1 MSDLLQNTS
10 NDIEKLSQEVARL
23 NAHRFIRLHDS
34 TWRLMWFNFLRGLA
48 FGFGS
53 VAGATIV
60 VSIVGYIL
68 NQIEVV
74 PIIGEWAKQIAAE
87 IMIDTTSTGGSN

>member
-1 MSDLLQNTS
+1 MSDSLKTPS
-10 NDIEKLSQEVARL
+10 NDIKKLSQELARL
-23 NAHRFIRLHDS
+23 NGHRFIQLHDS
-34 TWRLMWFNFLRGLA
+34 VWRLMWFNFLRGLA

-87 IMIDTTSTGGSN
+87 IMIDTSSAGP

>member
-1 MSDLLQNTS
+1 MTTPQDTFETLANQVTS
-10 NDIEKLSQEVARL
+10 LNAELSRL
-23 NAHRFIRLHDS
+23 NQHRFVQLHDS
-34 TWRLMWFNFLRGLA
+34 TWKLMWFNMLRGLA

-60 VSIVGYIL
+60 VSIVGFFL

-87 IMIDTTSTGGSN
+87 IMIEVPDR

>member
-1 MSDLLQNTS
+1 MTKDIDEISQNIRDLRDELQ
-10 NDIEKLSQEVARL
+10 RL
-23 NAHRFIRLHDS
+23 NDNRFIRVQNS
-34 TWRLMWFNFLRGLA
+34 TWRMMWFQLLRGLA

-60 VSIVGYIL
+60 VSIVGYFL

-74 PIIGEWAKQIAAE
+74 PIIGEWAKQIATE
-87 IMIDTTSTGGSN
+87 IMNEVPTAGTGN

>member
-1 MSDLLQNTS
+1 MSDPLKSLS
-10 NDIEKLSQEVARL
+10 KDIETLSQEVARL
-23 NAHRFIRLHDS
+23 NAHRFVRLHDS
-34 TWRLMWFNFLRGLA
+34 TMRLMWFNFLRGLA

-60 VSIVGYIL
+60 VSIVGFFL

-74 PIIGEWAKQIAAE
+74 PIIGDWAKQIASE
-87 IMIDTTSTGGSN
+87 IMTEIPDK